1 VVAVALNV
9 LLYFGYFLPRMA
21 PLIAHISPIGISVP
35 EAISKSLSENLLVKL
50 EQRRISPRMA
60 LPIVTVLE
68 GDASYERG
76 YHTEE
81 GGLLPPSKTPV
92 EETQEVPPQTH
103 EKEHTTRW

>member
-1 VVAVALNV
+1 
-9 LLYFGYFLPRMA
+9 
-21 PLIAHISPIGISVP
+21 
-35 EAISKSLSENLLVKL
+35 
-50 EQRRISPRMA
+50 MA

-92 EETQEVPPQTH
+92 EETQEVPPQTQ

>member
-1 VVAVALNV
+1 
-9 LLYFGYFLPRMA
+9 
-21 PLIAHISPIGISVP
+21 
-35 EAISKSLSENLLVKL
+35 
-50 EQRRISPRMA
+50 MA

-92 EETQEVPPQTH
+92 EETQEVPTQTH

>member
-1 VVAVALNV
+1 V
-9 LLYFGYFLPRMA
+9 G
-21 PLIAHISPIGISVP
+21 PIIYVITYCFSKSRDLSQSQ
-35 EAISKSLSENLLVKL
+35 IKSLSENLLVKL

-92 EETQEVPPQTH
+92 EETQEVPTQTH

>member
-1 VVAVALNV
+1 MSEKSAAI
-9 LLYFGYFLPRMA
+9 LLIR
-21 PLIAHISPIGISVP
+21 
-35 EAISKSLSENLLVKL
+35 SLSENLLVKL

-92 EETQEVPPQTH
+92 EETQEVPTQTH